1 MRSVCDLVFVSA
13 NPPGVYTEWGPNEQA
28 AKESCQYSSHKRLL
42 GRVDCPIECARVVCD
57 VQHDWIRV
65 VSELLLT
72 HHVASCSVINDHCE
86 ELECVDRDV
95 RLLLVEERSKLDRF
109 WKLQVPPESQRNQV
123 ASAGF
128 KGAVAKHSCEWH
140 PWNQEG

>member
-1 MRSVCDLVFVSA
+1 M
-13 NPPGVYTEWGPNEQA
+13 
-28 AKESCQYSSHKRLL
+28 
-42 GRVDCPIECARVVCD
+42 DCSIECARVVCD

-72 HHVASCSVINDHCE
+72 HHIASCAVINYHCE

-95 RLLLVEERSKLDRF
+95 RLLLVEERSKLDGF
-109 WKLQVPPESQRNQV
+109 WKLQVPPDSQRNRV

-128 KGAVAKHSCEWH
+128 EGAVAKHFCEWH